1 MKQAMALKSKTLQK
15 TCQEYF
21 AANTTKVLQSNTFL
35 NFSQAALACLCDS
48 ETVNCT
54 EKELF
59 DACLKWAGKIC
70 DQTGRS
76 RTAQNISAALG
87 NILNKIKFH
96 KMGKNELLQN
106 VVPLDILSDEQIG
119 RAIRLLIKKEN
130 GPQPTF
136 K

>member
-1 MKQAMALKSKTLQK
+1 MYKGDLQLDNSNILHVLEAAQYFQLSELEQICSKKVYNHITTESIGILMKQAMALKSKTLQK

-76 RTAQNISAALG
+76 RNAQNIS
-87 NILNKIKFH
+87 
-96 KMGKNELLQN
+96 GKHFE
-106 VVPLDILSDEQIG
+106 
-119 RAIRLLIKKEN
+119 
-130 GPQPTF
+130 
-136 K
+136 